1 MTVASGNTTLEAAGN
16 GVPVVNIAA
25 PDAAG
30 LSHNRYRDFNV
41 DNRGLI
47 LNNGTTPLTASQLGG
62 LIQNN
67 PNLHDRAASAILNEV
82 VSPNRSRLA
91 GYLEVA
97 GQAANVV
104 VANPYG
110 ITCSGCG
117 FLNTPRIT
125 LTTGTPQFDAAG
137 QLSGLDVRGGDILIT
152 GAGAGRQPERLLRAD
167 SAHGEPAGGAERA
180 GGAGGAGGEP
190 GGRGRAGD
198 GAGGRGAGAG
208 AGAGHRGA
216 GGHVRQPHQ
225 PGVDGAGGGGEHRRA
240 ERAGRGHPAV
250 GERPAA
256 GGKCDSAGRPDGAGR
271 DAGAAGRTAGAG

>member
-1 MTVASGNTTLEAAGN
+1 LVWLTGLQPVLPALAAGVTVASGSTALEAAGN

-30 LSHNRYRDFNV
+30 LSHNRYHDFSV
-41 DNRGLI
+41 DSRGLI
-47 LNNGTTPLTASQLGG
+47 LNNGTAQLNPSQLGG
-62 LIQNN
+62 LIQTN
-67 PNLHDRAASAILNEV
+67 PNLQGRAATAILNEV

-137 QLSGLDVRGGDILIT
+137 QLSGLDVRGGDILID
-152 GAGAGRQPERLLRAD
+152 GAGLNARDARVVLGANRVGMD
-167 SAHGEPAGGAERA
+167 GGVTAQ
-180 GGAGGAGGEP
+180 
-190 GGRGRAGD
+190 AGD
-198 GAGGRGAGAG
+198 GPSPALALDTGALGGMYA
-208 AGAGHRGA
+208 HRISL
-216 GGHVRQPHQ
+216 VSTEQ
-225 PGVDGAGGGGEHRRA
+225 GVG
-240 ERAGRGHPAV
+240 V
-250 GERPAA
+250 
-256 GGKCDSAGRPDGAGR
+256 
-271 DAGAAGRTAGAG
+271 

>member
-1 MTVASGNTTLEAAGN
+1 MKAVKTSQRVVVWALVWLTGLQPVLPAWAAGVTVASGNTTLEAAGN
-16 GVPVVNIAA
+16 GVPVVNIAT
-25 PDAAG
+25 PDASG
-30 LSHNRYRDFNV
+30 LSHNRYHDFNV

-47 LNNGTTPLTASQLGG
+47 LNNGTAQLTPSQLGG

-67 PNLHDRAASAILNEV
+67 PNLSGRAAAAILNEV

-137 QLSGLDVRGGDILIT
+137 QLSGLDVRGGDILI
-152 GAGAGRQPERLLRAD
+152 
-167 SAHGEPAGGAERA
+167 
-180 GGAGGAGGEP
+180 
-190 GGRGRAGD
+190 D
-198 GAGGRGAGAG
+198 GAGL
-208 AGAGHRGA
+208 
-216 GGHVRQPHQ
+216 
-225 PGVDGAGGGGEHRRA
+225 
-240 ERAGRGHPAV
+240 
-250 GERPAA
+250 
-256 GGKCDSAGRPDGAGR
+256 
-271 DAGAAGRTAGAG
+271 DASRSDYFGLIARTANLQAGLNAREAQVVLGANRVGSDGRVTAQAGEGPAPV

>member
-1 MTVASGNTTLEAAGN
+1 MKAVKTSQRVVVWALVWLTGLQPVLPAWAAGVTVASGNTTLEAAGN
-16 GVPVVNIAA
+16 GVPVVNIAT
-25 PDAAG
+25 PDASG
-30 LSHNRYRDFNV
+30 LSHNRYHDFNV

-47 LNNGTTPLTASQLGG
+47 LNNGTAQLTPSQLGG

-67 PNLHDRAASAILNEV
+67 PNLSGRAAAAILNEV

-137 QLSGLDVRGGDILIT
+137 QLSGLDVRGGDILI
-152 GAGAGRQPERLLRAD
+152 
-167 SAHGEPAGGAERA
+167 
-180 GGAGGAGGEP
+180 
-190 GGRGRAGD
+190 D
-198 GAGGRGAGAG
+198 GAGL
-208 AGAGHRGA
+208 
-216 GGHVRQPHQ
+216 
-225 PGVDGAGGGGEHRRA
+225 
-240 ERAGRGHPAV
+240 
-250 GERPAA
+250 
-256 GGKCDSAGRPDGAGR
+256 
-271 DAGAAGRTAGAG
+271 DASRSDYFGLIARTANLQAGLNAREAQVVLGANRVGS